1 MTSKKLKFRHTH
13 VPCREE
19 KKKPVGRKLAAL
31 GLGGLGLA
39 SVACSK
45 EKPLTIKIP
54 VKKEK
59 PMIVTREDG
68 TEEII
73 GIDRSVNSFA
83 KNDIEISAVDIA
95 QIALLLLVIRYTR
108 FEEPKDGKKQK

>member
-13 VPCREE
+13 VPCKNE
-19 KKKPVGRKLAAL
+19 KKKPVGRDLAAL
-31 GLGGLGLA
+31 GLGALGLA
-39 SVACSK
+39 AASCSA
-45 EKPLTIKIP
+45 EKPFTLKIP

-73 GIDRSVNSFA
+73 GIDKSVNSFA
-83 KNDIEISAVDIA
+83 QKDIEISALDVA
-95 QIALLLLVIRYTR
+95 QVALILLIMRYSSMDSS
-108 FEEPKDGKKQK
+108 KNKQE